1 MTEELRG
8 RIEGAWNAA
17 KACTPE
23 KACTPTPERSVRVIL
38 ADADSTLTDALG
50 LLHRIYGS
58 IRAEENTLVND
69 NEPPRDMTD
78 TALTLADKAARLLD
92 VANSIAVALGE

>member
-8 RIEGAWNAA
+8 RIETAWNEA
-17 KACTPE
+17 

-58 IRAEENTLVND
+58 IRAEGEHAMQGRRAAEGHDRRGAHAGRQGRAAAGRGQLHRRGAGGVIWLNT
-69 NEPPRDMTD
+69 
-78 TALTLADKAARLLD
+78 
-92 VANSIAVALGE
+92 

>member
-8 RIEGAWNAA
+8 RIETAWNEA
-17 KACTPE
+17 KACTP
-23 KACTPTPERSVRVIL
+23 APERSVRAIL

-58 IRAEENTLVND
+58 IRAEENTLVKD
-69 NEPPRDMTD
+69 SEPPKDLTCA
-78 TALTLADKAARLLD
+78 ALTMADKAARLLD
-92 VANSIAVALGE
+92 VVNSIAVALGV